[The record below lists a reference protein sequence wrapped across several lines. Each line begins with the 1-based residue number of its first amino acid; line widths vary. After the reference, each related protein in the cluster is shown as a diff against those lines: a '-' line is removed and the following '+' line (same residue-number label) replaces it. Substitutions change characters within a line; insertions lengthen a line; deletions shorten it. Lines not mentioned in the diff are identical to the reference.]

1 MKYQILTA
9 AISAAVLSGCASQS
23 GSENTAK
30 VETSKGSNVPNW
42 VLNPTSA
49 NGFAASNCVSAS
61 GNFSIDCNHAISLA
75 RNTLAQNIDIKV
87 SVLEKNYQ
95 KIDSSVDGHT
105 SGTSFEQI
113 AKQITNTS
121 IQKSQVEQV
130 ALVEV
135 GGEEQVCALVVMP
148 KIESEKMFNSAV
160 VASEDLDPT
169 DKAALYK
176 EFVSQKTS
184 KQLEEQ
190 AKKLWVDDSRY
201 FLCEMQK
208 CLGKNVKP
216 NASEML
222 NVYGSAKWTNGSV

>member
-9 AISAAVLSGCASQS
+9 AISAVILSGCASQS

-30 VETSKGSNVPNW
+30 VETNKGSNVPSW
-42 VLNPTSA
+42 VLSPTSA
-49 NGFAASNCVSAS
+49 NGFAASNCVTAS
-61 GNFSIDCNHAISLA
+61 GNFSVDRNHAISLA
-75 RNTLAQNIDIKV
+75 RNTLAQNLDIKV

-95 KIDSSVDGHT
+95 KIDSSVDGQT

-130 ALVEV
+130 SLVEI
-135 GGEEQVCALVVMP
+135 GGVEQICALVVMP

-160 VASEDLDPT
+160 TAGTDIDPT

-184 KQLEEQ
+184 KELEQQ
-190 AKKLWVDDSRY
+190 AEAL
-201 FLCEMQK
+201 
-208 CLGKNVKP
+208 
-216 NASEML
+216 
-222 NVYGSAKWTNGSV
+222 

>member
-9 AISAAVLSGCASQS
+9 AISAVILSGCASQS

-30 VETSKGSNVPNW
+30 VETNKGRNVPSW

-49 NGFAASNCVSAS
+49 NGFAASNCVTAS
-61 GNFSIDCNHAISLA
+61 GNFSVDRNHAISLA
-75 RNTLAQNIDIKV
+75 RNTLAQNLDIKV

-95 KIDSSVDGHT
+95 KIDSSVDGQT

-130 ALVEV
+130 SLVEI
-135 GGEEQVCALVVMP
+135 GGVEQICALVVMP

-160 VASEDLDPT
+160 TAGTDIDPT

-184 KQLEEQ
+184 KELEKQ
-190 AKKLWVDDSRY
+190 AEAL
-201 FLCEMQK
+201 
-208 CLGKNVKP
+208 
-216 NASEML
+216 
-222 NVYGSAKWTNGSV
+222 

>member
-9 AISAAVLSGCASQS
+9 AISAVILSGCASQS

-30 VETSKGSNVPNW
+30 VETNKGSNVPSW
-42 VLNPTSA
+42 VLSPTSA
-49 NGFAASNCVSAS
+49 NGFAASNCVTAS
-61 GNFSIDCNHAISLA
+61 GNFSVDRNHAISLA
-75 RNTLAQNIDIKV
+75 RNTLAQNLDIKV

-95 KIDSSVDGHT
+95 KIDSSVDGQT

-130 ALVEV
+130 SLVEI
-135 GGEEQVCALVVMP
+135 GGVEQICALVVMP

-160 VASEDLDPT
+160 TAGTDIDPT

-184 KQLEEQ
+184 KELEKQ
-190 AKKLWVDDSRY
+190 AEAL
-201 FLCEMQK
+201 
-208 CLGKNVKP
+208 
-216 NASEML
+216 
-222 NVYGSAKWTNGSV
+222 

>member
-9 AISAAVLSGCASQS
+9 AISEGFLSGWASQS

-30 VETSKGSNVPNW
+30 VETNKGSNVPSW

-49 NGFAASNCVSAS
+49 NGFAASNCVTAS
-61 GNFSIDCNHAISLA
+61 GNFSVDRNHAISLA
-75 RNTLAQNIDIKV
+75 RNTLSQNLDIKV
-87 SVLEKNYQ
+87 RLLEKNYQ
-95 KIDSSVDGHT
+95 KIDSSVDGQT

-130 ALVEV
+130 SLVEI
-135 GGEEQVCALVVMP
+135 GGVEQICALVVMP

-160 VASEDLDPT
+160 TAGTDIDPT

-184 KQLEEQ
+184 KELEQQ
-190 AKKLWVDDSRY
+190 AEAL
-201 FLCEMQK
+201 
-208 CLGKNVKP
+208 
-216 NASEML
+216 
-222 NVYGSAKWTNGSV
+222 